1 MRRLVILFA
10 LIAAIGTVEHFTL
23 MRTAAR
29 NSQASRRVRRV
40 RRVLTRLANWRAFLG
55 GAVRL
60 GLSN

>member
-1 MRRLVILFA
+1 MRRLLILFA

-40 RRVLTRLANWRAFLG
+40 LTRLANWRAVLG

>member
-1 MRRLVILFA
+1 MRRLLILFA

-23 MRTAAR
+23 MGTAAR
-29 NSQASRRVRRV
+29 NNQASSRV

>member
-1 MRRLVILFA
+1 MRRLLILFV

-29 NSQASRRVRRV
+29 NGQASRRV
-40 RRVLTRLANWRAFLG
+40 RRVLTRLANWRALLG